1 MLLLYCTCL
10 LTSRYNN
17 VLAALVTDIT
27 FGDLITV
34 QPFSNTVD
42 TIELK
47 GEHLLEVL
55 EFSVSRPYSRHRG
68 KGHHKRDL
76 EEREFRGQGFLQM
89 SGKSPNVYSTLK
101 QKA

>member
-1 MLLLYCTCL
+1 MVVNYIV
-10 LTSRYNN
+10 YYN

-27 FGDLITV
+27 FGDLIRV

-47 GEHLLEVL
+47 GEHLREVL
-55 EFSVSRPYSRHRG
+55 EFSVSRPYAQQRG
-68 KGHHKRDL
+68 NGRHKREL
-76 EEREFRGQGFLQM
+76 EEREFSGMGFLQM
-89 SGKSPNVYSTLK
+89 SGKSPNVYSTMK